1 MKFVVGFL
9 LAFLSIFIGSPLI
22 ALLMGSLL
30 VIVFK
35 FPNNYIEKSVA
46 TNLLQAGIIL
56 IGFTISASTA
66 LEITFKYFPY
76 VSIFVLIIFF
86 VGLLL
91 ANLFK
96 IEKKLGILIASGT
109 AICGA
114 TAMAAISP
122 LIKSKPKDLFVA
134 LAIIFIFNAFS
145 IGILPLV
152 GIKLGMSSE
161 SFGAWSSM
169 AVHDTSSVIGTAI
182 AFGGSAL
189 ETATTLKLS
198 RTIWLIPLIIILGT
212 FYPNKSRAK
221 FPIFISLFIT
231 AIAIGSFLNFSQE
244 TINLIDI
251 SSRIFLISALFCIGT
266 QISFETI
273 KEINTK
279 TFIYAL
285 SLWLVALIFSFL
297 IINLFT

>member
-1 MKFVVGFL
+1 M

-35 FPNNYIEKSVA
+35 FPNDYIERSVA

-56 IGFTISASTA
+56 IGLTISASTA
-66 LEITFKYFPY
+66 LEVTFKYFPY
-76 VSIFVLIIFF
+76 VSVFVLIIFF
-86 VGLLL
+86 MGLLL
-91 ANLFK
+91 ADLFK
-96 IEKKLGILIASGT
+96 IEKKLGILLASGT

-198 RTIWLIPLIIILGT
+198 RTIWLIPLIIILGI
-212 FYPNKSRAK
+212 FYPNKSRVK
-221 FPIFISLFIT
+221 FPIFISLFIA
-231 AIAIGSFLNFSQE
+231 AIAVGSIFNLSQE
-244 TINLIDI
+244 TINLIDTTGT
-251 SSRIFLISALFCIGT
+251 IFLISALFCLGT
-266 QISFETI
+266 QISLETI

-279 TFIYAL
+279 TFIFAL

>member
-35 FPNNYIEKSVA
+35 FPNDYIERSVA

-56 IGFTISASTA
+56 IGLTISASTA
-66 LEITFKYFPY
+66 LEVTFKYFPY
-76 VSIFVLIIFF
+76 VSVFVLIIFF
-86 VGLLL
+86 MGLLL
-91 ANLFK
+91 ADLFK
-96 IEKKLGILIASGT
+96 IEKKLGILLASGT

-114 TAMAAISP
+114 TAMVAISP
-122 LIKSKPKDLFVA
+122 LIKAKSKDLLVA
-134 LAIIFIFNAFS
+134 LAIIFIFNAFA
-145 IGILPLV
+145 IGVLPLV
-152 GIKLGMSSE
+152 GIKLSMSSE

-198 RTIWLIPLIIILGT
+198 RTIWLIPLIIILGI
-212 FYPNKSRAK
+212 FYPNKSRVK
-221 FPIFISLFIT
+221 FPIFISLFIA
-231 AIAIGSFLNFSQE
+231 AIAVGSIFNLSQE
-244 TINLIDI
+244 TINLIDTTGT
-251 SSRIFLISALFCIGT
+251 IFLISALFCLGT
-266 QISFETI
+266 QISLETI

>member
-35 FPNNYIEKSVA
+35 FPNDYIERSVA

-56 IGFTISASTA
+56 IGLTISASTA
-66 LEITFKYFPY
+66 LEVTFKYFPY
-76 VSIFVLIIFF
+76 VSVFVLIIFF
-86 VGLLL
+86 MGLLL
-91 ANLFK
+91 ADLFK
-96 IEKKLGILIASGT
+96 IEKKLGILLASGT

-198 RTIWLIPLIIILGT
+198 RTIWLIPLIIILGI
-212 FYPNKSRAK
+212 FYPNKSRVK
-221 FPIFISLFIT
+221 FPIFISLFIA
-231 AIAIGSFLNFSQE
+231 AIAVGSIFNLSQE
-244 TINLIDI
+244 TINLIDTTGT
-251 SSRIFLISALFCIGT
+251 IFLISALFCLGT
-266 QISFETI
+266 QISLETI

-279 TFIYAL
+279 TFIFAL

>member
-1 MKFVVGFL
+1 M

-35 FPNNYIEKSVA
+35 FPNDYIERSVA

-56 IGFTISASTA
+56 IGLTISASTA
-66 LEITFKYFPY
+66 LEVTFKYFPY
-76 VSIFVLIIFF
+76 VSVFVLIIFF
-86 VGLLL
+86 MGLLL
-91 ANLFK
+91 ADLFK
-96 IEKKLGILIASGT
+96 IEKKLGILLASGT

-122 LIKSKPKDLFVA
+122 LIKAKSKDLLVA
-134 LAIIFIFNAFS
+134 LAIIFIFNAFA
-145 IGILPLV
+145 IGVLPLV
-152 GIKLGMSSE
+152 GIKLSMSSE

-198 RTIWLIPLIIILGT
+198 RTIWLIPLIIILGI
-212 FYPNKSRAK
+212 FYPNKSRVK
-221 FPIFISLFIT
+221 FPIFISLFIA
-231 AIAIGSFLNFSQE
+231 AIAVGSIFNLSQE
-244 TINLIDI
+244 TINLIDTTGT
-251 SSRIFLISALFCIGT
+251 IFLISALFCLGT
-266 QISFETI
+266 QISLETI

-279 TFIYAL
+279 TFIFAL

>member
-96 IEKKLGILIASGT
+96 IEKKLGILLASGT

-134 LAIIFIFNAFS
+134 LAIIFIFNAFA

-189 ETATTLKLS
+189 ETATTLKFS

-251 SSRIFLISALFCIGT
+251 TSRIFLISALFCIGT

>member
-35 FPNNYIEKSVA
+35 FPNDYIERSVA

-56 IGFTISASTA
+56 IGLTISASTA
-66 LEITFKYFPY
+66 LEVTFKYFPY
-76 VSIFVLIIFF
+76 VSVFVLIIFF
-86 VGLLL
+86 MGLLL
-91 ANLFK
+91 ADLFK
-96 IEKKLGILIASGT
+96 IEKKLGVLLVSGT

-114 TAMAAISP
+114 TAMVAISP
-122 LIKSKPKDLFVA
+122 LIKAKSKDLLVA
-134 LAIIFIFNAFS
+134 LAIIFIFNAFA
-145 IGILPLV
+145 IGVLPLV
-152 GIKLGMSSE
+152 GIKLSMSSE

-221 FPIFISLFIT
+221 FPIFISLFI
-231 AIAIGSFLNFSQE
+231 ASIAIGSFLNFSQE

-251 SSRIFLISALFCIGT
+251 TSRIFLISALFCIGT

-279 TFIYAL
+279 TFIFAL

>member
-30 VIVFK
+30 VLVFK

-76 VSIFVLIIFF
+76 VSVFVLIIFF
-86 VGLLL
+86 MGLLL
-91 ANLFK
+91 ADLFK
-96 IEKKLGILIASGT
+96 IEKKLGILLASGT

-114 TAMAAISP
+114 TAMVAISP
-122 LIKSKPKDLFVA
+122 LIKAKSKDLLVA
-134 LAIIFIFNAFS
+134 LAIIFIFNAFA
-145 IGILPLV
+145 IGVLPLV
-152 GIKLGMSSE
+152 GIKLSMSSE

-251 SSRIFLISALFCIGT
+251 TSRIFLISALFCIGT

>member
-35 FPNNYIEKSVA
+35 FPNDYIERSVA

-56 IGFTISASTA
+56 IGLTISASTA
-66 LEITFKYFPY
+66 LEVTFKYFPY
-76 VSIFVLIIFF
+76 VSVFVLIIFF
-86 VGLLL
+86 MGLLL
-91 ANLFK
+91 ADLFK
-96 IEKKLGILIASGT
+96 IEKKLGILLASGT

-114 TAMAAISP
+114 TAMVAISP
-122 LIKSKPKDLFVA
+122 LIKAKSKDLLVA
-134 LAIIFIFNAFS
+134 LAIIFIFNAFA
-145 IGILPLV
+145 IGVLPLV
-152 GIKLGMSSE
+152 GIKLSMSSE

-198 RTIWLIPLIIILGT
+198 RTIWLIPLIIILGI
-212 FYPNKSRAK
+212 FYPNKSRVK
-221 FPIFISLFIT
+221 FPIFISLFIA
-231 AIAIGSFLNFSQE
+231 AIAVGSIFNLSKE
-244 TINLIDI
+244 TINLIDTTGT
-251 SSRIFLISALFCIGT
+251 IFLISALFCLGT
-266 QISFETI
+266 QISLETI

-279 TFIYAL
+279 TFIFAL

>member
-35 FPNNYIEKSVA
+35 FPNDYIERSVA

-56 IGFTISASTA
+56 IGLTISASTA
-66 LEITFKYFPY
+66 LEVTFKYFPY

-86 VGLLL
+86 MGLLL
-91 ANLFK
+91 ADLFK
-96 IEKKLGILIASGT
+96 IEKKLGILLASGT

-114 TAMAAISP
+114 TAMVAISP

-134 LAIIFIFNAFS
+134 LAIIFIFNAFA

-212 FYPNKSRAK
+212 FYPSKSRAK

-231 AIAIGSFLNFSQE
+231 AIAVGSFLNLSQE
-244 TINLIDI
+244 TINLIDVT
-251 SSRIFLISALFCIGT
+251 SRIFLISALFCIGT
-266 QISFETI
+266 QISFDTM

-279 TFIYAL
+279 TFIFAL
-285 SLWLVALIFSFL
+285 SLWLVALIFSLL

>member
-96 IEKKLGILIASGT
+96 IEKKLGILLASGT

-134 LAIIFIFNAFS
+134 LAIIFIFNAFA

-251 SSRIFLISALFCIGT
+251 TSRIFLISALFCIGT

>member
-35 FPNNYIEKSVA
+35 FPNDYIERSVA

-56 IGFTISASTA
+56 IGLTISASTA
-66 LEITFKYFPY
+66 LEVTFKYFPY
-76 VSIFVLIIFF
+76 VSVFVLIIFF
-86 VGLLL
+86 MGLLL
-91 ANLFK
+91 ADLFK
-96 IEKKLGILIASGT
+96 IEKKLGILLASGT

-114 TAMAAISP
+114 TAMVAISP
-122 LIKSKPKDLFVA
+122 LIKAKPKDLLVA
-134 LAIIFIFNAFS
+134 LAIIFIFNAFA
-145 IGILPLV
+145 IGVLPLV
-152 GIKLGMSSE
+152 GIKLSMSSE

-198 RTIWLIPLIIILGT
+198 RTIWLIPLIIILGI
-212 FYPNKSRAK
+212 FYPNKSRVK
-221 FPIFISLFIT
+221 FPIFISLFIA
-231 AIAIGSFLNFSQE
+231 AIAVGSIFNLSQE
-244 TINLIDI
+244 TINLIDTTGT
-251 SSRIFLISALFCIGT
+251 IFLISALFCLGT
-266 QISFETI
+266 QISLETI

-279 TFIYAL
+279 TFIFAL

>member
-30 VIVFK
+30 VLVFK

-96 IEKKLGILIASGT
+96 IEKKLGILLASGT

-122 LIKSKPKDLFVA
+122 LIKSKPKDLYVA
-134 LAIIFIFNAFS
+134 LAIIFIFNAFA

-231 AIAIGSFLNFSQE
+231 ATAIVSFLNFSQE

-251 SSRIFLISALFCIGT
+251 TSKIFLISALFCIGT

-297 IINLFT
+297 TINLFI

>member
-134 LAIIFIFNAFS
+134 LAIIFIFNAFA

-251 SSRIFLISALFCIGT
+251 TSRIFLISALFCIGT

-279 TFIYAL
+279 TFIFAL

-297 IINLFT
+297 TINLFI

>member
-35 FPNNYIEKSVA
+35 FPNDYIERSVA

-56 IGFTISASTA
+56 IGLTISASTA
-66 LEITFKYFPY
+66 LEVTFKYFPY
-76 VSIFVLIIFF
+76 VSVFVLIIFF
-86 VGLLL
+86 MGLLL
-91 ANLFK
+91 ADLFK
-96 IEKKLGILIASGT
+96 IEKKLGILLASGT

-114 TAMAAISP
+114 TAMVAISP
-122 LIKSKPKDLFVA
+122 LIKAKSKDLLVA
-134 LAIIFIFNAFS
+134 LAIIFIFNAFA
-145 IGILPLV
+145 IGVLPLV
-152 GIKLGMSSE
+152 GIKLSMSSE

-198 RTIWLIPLIIILGT
+198 RTIWLIPLIIILGI
-212 FYPNKSRAK
+212 FYPNKSRVK
-221 FPIFISLFIT
+221 FPIFISLFIA
-231 AIAIGSFLNFSQE
+231 AIAVGSIFNLSQE
-244 TINLIDI
+244 TINLIDTTGT
-251 SSRIFLISALFCIGT
+251 IFLISALFCLGT
-266 QISFETI
+266 QISLETI

-279 TFIYAL
+279 TFIFAL

>member
-134 LAIIFIFNAFS
+134 IAIIFIFNALA

-251 SSRIFLISALFCIGT
+251 TSRIFLISALFCIGT

-285 SLWLVALIFSFL
+285 CLWLVALIFSFL

>member
-35 FPNNYIEKSVA
+35 FPNDYIERSVA

-56 IGFTISASTA
+56 IGLTISASTA
-66 LEITFKYFPY
+66 LEVTFKYFPY
-76 VSIFVLIIFF
+76 VSVFVLIIFF
-86 VGLLL
+86 MGLLL
-91 ANLFK
+91 ADLFK
-96 IEKKLGILIASGT
+96 IEKKLGILLASGT

-114 TAMAAISP
+114 TAMVAISP
-122 LIKSKPKDLFVA
+122 LIKAKSKDLLVA
-134 LAIIFIFNAFS
+134 LAIIFIFNAFA
-145 IGILPLV
+145 IGVLPLV
-152 GIKLGMSSE
+152 GIKLSMSSE

-182 AFGGSAL
+182 AFGGRAL

-198 RTIWLIPLIIILGT
+198 RTIWLIPLIIILGIL
-212 FYPNKSRAK
+212 YPNKSRVK
-221 FPIFISLFIT
+221 FPIFISLFIA
-231 AIAIGSFLNFSQE
+231 AIAVGSIFNLSQE
-244 TINLIDI
+244 TINLIDTTGT
-251 SSRIFLISALFCIGT
+251 IFLISALFCLGT
-266 QISFETI
+266 QISLETI

-279 TFIYAL
+279 TFIFAL

>member
-134 LAIIFIFNAFS
+134 LAIIFIFNAFA

-198 RTIWLIPLIIILGT
+198 RTIWLIPLIIILGI
-212 FYPNKSRAK
+212 FYPNKSRVK
-221 FPIFISLFIT
+221 FPIFISLFIA
-231 AIAIGSFLNFSQE
+231 AIAVGSIFNLSQE
-244 TINLIDI
+244 TINLIDTTGT
-251 SSRIFLISALFCIGT
+251 IFLISALFCLGT
-266 QISFETI
+266 QISLETI

>member
-35 FPNNYIEKSVA
+35 FPNDYIERSVA

-56 IGFTISASTA
+56 IGLTISASTA

-76 VSIFVLIIFF
+76 ISIFVLIIFF
-86 VGLLL
+86 MGLLL

-114 TAMAAISP
+114 TAMVAISP
-122 LIKSKPKDLFVA
+122 LIKAKSKDLLVA
-134 LAIIFIFNAFS
+134 LAIIFIFNAFA
-145 IGILPLV
+145 IGVLPLV
-152 GIKLGMSSE
+152 GIKLSMSSE

-251 SSRIFLISALFCIGT
+251 TSRIFLISALFCIGT

>member
-35 FPNNYIEKSVA
+35 FPNDYIERSVA

-56 IGFTISASTA
+56 IGLTISASTA
-66 LEITFKYFPY
+66 LEVTFKYFPY
-76 VSIFVLIIFF
+76 VSVFVLIIFF
-86 VGLLL
+86 MGLLL
-91 ANLFK
+91 ADLFK
-96 IEKKLGILIASGT
+96 IEKKLGILLASGT

-114 TAMAAISP
+114 TAMVAISP
-122 LIKSKPKDLFVA
+122 LIKAKSKDLLVA
-134 LAIIFIFNAFS
+134 LAIIFIFNAFA
-145 IGILPLV
+145 IGVLPLV
-152 GIKLGMSSE
+152 GIKLSMSSE

-198 RTIWLIPLIIILGT
+198 RTIWLIPLIIILGI
-212 FYPNKSRAK
+212 FYPNKSRVK
-221 FPIFISLFIT
+221 FPIFISLFIA
-231 AIAIGSFLNFSQE
+231 AIAVGSFLNLSQE

-251 SSRIFLISALFCIGT
+251 TSRIFLISALFCIGT

>member
-1 MKFVVGFL
+1 M
-9 LAFLSIFIGSPLI
+9 
-22 ALLMGSLL
+22 
-30 VIVFK
+30 
-35 FPNNYIEKSVA
+35 
-46 TNLLQAGIIL
+46 
-56 IGFTISASTA
+56 
-66 LEITFKYFPY
+66 
-76 VSIFVLIIFF
+76 
-86 VGLLL
+86 GLLL
-91 ANLFK
+91 ADLFK

-114 TAMAAISP
+114 TAMVAISP
-122 LIKSKPKDLFVA
+122 LIKAKSKDLLVA
-134 LAIIFIFNAFS
+134 LAIIFIFNAFA
-145 IGILPLV
+145 IGVLPLV
-152 GIKLGMSSE
+152 GIKLSMSSE

-198 RTIWLIPLIIILGT
+198 RTIWLIPLIIILGI
-212 FYPNKSRAK
+212 FYPNKSRVK
-221 FPIFISLFIT
+221 FPIFISLFIA
-231 AIAIGSFLNFSQE
+231 AIAVGSIFNLSQE
-244 TINLIDI
+244 TINLIDTTGT
-251 SSRIFLISALFCIGT
+251 IFLISALFCLGT
-266 QISFETI
+266 QISLETI

>member
-35 FPNNYIEKSVA
+35 FPNDYIERSVA

-56 IGFTISASTA
+56 IGLTISASTA
-66 LEITFKYFPY
+66 LEVTFKYFPY
-76 VSIFVLIIFF
+76 VSVFVLIIFF
-86 VGLLL
+86 MGLLL
-91 ANLFK
+91 ADLFK
-96 IEKKLGILIASGT
+96 IEKKLGILLASGT

-122 LIKSKPKDLFVA
+122 LIKAKSKDLLVA
-134 LAIIFIFNAFS
+134 LAIIFIFNAFA
-145 IGILPLV
+145 IGVLPLV
-152 GIKLGMSSE
+152 GIKLSMSSE

-198 RTIWLIPLIIILGT
+198 RTIWLIPLIIILGI
-212 FYPNKSRAK
+212 FYPNKSRVK
-221 FPIFISLFIT
+221 FPIFISLFIA
-231 AIAIGSFLNFSQE
+231 AIAVGSIFNLSQE
-244 TINLIDI
+244 TINLIDTTGT
-251 SSRIFLISALFCIGT
+251 IFLISALFCLGT
-266 QISFETI
+266 QISLETI

-279 TFIYAL
+279 TFIFAL

>member
-134 LAIIFIFNAFS
+134 LAIIFIFNAFA

-221 FPIFISLFIT
+221 FPIFISLFI
-231 AIAIGSFLNFSQE
+231 ASIAIGSFLNFSQE

-251 SSRIFLISALFCIGT
+251 TSRIFLISALFCIGT

-279 TFIYAL
+279 TFIFAL

>member
-35 FPNNYIEKSVA
+35 FPNDYIERSVA

-56 IGFTISASTA
+56 IGLTISASTA
-66 LEITFKYFPY
+66 LEVTFKYFPY

-86 VGLLL
+86 MGLLL
-91 ANLFK
+91 ADLFK
-96 IEKKLGILIASGT
+96 IEKKLGILLASGT

-114 TAMAAISP
+114 TAMVAISP
-122 LIKSKPKDLFVA
+122 LIKAKSKDLLVA
-134 LAIIFIFNAFS
+134 LAIIFIFNAFA
-145 IGILPLV
+145 IGVLPLV
-152 GIKLGMSSE
+152 GIKLSMSSE

-212 FYPNKSRAK
+212 FYQNKSRIK
-221 FPIFISLFIT
+221 FPIFISLFIA
-231 AIAIGSFLNFSQE
+231 AIAVGSIFNLSQE
-244 TINLIDI
+244 TINLIDTTGT
-251 SSRIFLISALFCIGT
+251 IFLISALFCLGT
-266 QISFETI
+266 QISLETI

-279 TFIYAL
+279 TFIFAL

>member
-35 FPNNYIEKSVA
+35 FPNDYIERSVA

-56 IGFTISASTA
+56 IGLTISASTA
-66 LEITFKYFPY
+66 LEVTFKYFPY
-76 VSIFVLIIFF
+76 VSVFVLIIFF
-86 VGLLL
+86 MGLLL
-91 ANLFK
+91 ADLFK
-96 IEKKLGILIASGT
+96 IEKKLGILLASGT

-114 TAMAAISP
+114 TAMVAISP
-122 LIKSKPKDLFVA
+122 LIKSKPKDLLVA
-134 LAIIFIFNAFS
+134 LAIIFIFNAFA

-198 RTIWLIPLIIILGT
+198 RTIWLIPLIIILGI
-212 FYPNKSRAK
+212 FYPNKSRVK
-221 FPIFISLFIT
+221 FPIFISLFIA
-231 AIAIGSFLNFSQE
+231 AIAVGSIFNLSQE
-244 TINLIDI
+244 TINLIDTTGT
-251 SSRIFLISALFCIGT
+251 IFLISALFCLGT
-266 QISFETI
+266 QISLETI

-279 TFIYAL
+279 TFIFAL

>member
-86 VGLLL
+86 VGFLL

-251 SSRIFLISALFCIGT
+251 TSRIFLISALFCIGT

>member
-35 FPNNYIEKSVA
+35 FPNDYIERSVA

-56 IGFTISASTA
+56 IGLTISASTA
-66 LEITFKYFPY
+66 LEVTFKYFPY
-76 VSIFVLIIFF
+76 VSVFVLIIFF
-86 VGLLL
+86 MGLLL
-91 ANLFK
+91 ADLFK
-96 IEKKLGILIASGT
+96 IEKKLGILLASGT

-134 LAIIFIFNAFS
+134 LAIIFIFNAFA

-198 RTIWLIPLIIILGT
+198 RTIWLIPLIIILGI
-212 FYPNKSRAK
+212 FYPNKSRVK
-221 FPIFISLFIT
+221 FPIFISLFIA
-231 AIAIGSFLNFSQE
+231 AIAVGSIFNLSQE
-244 TINLIDI
+244 TINLIDTTGT
-251 SSRIFLISALFCIGT
+251 IFLISALFCLGT
-266 QISFETI
+266 QISLETI

-279 TFIYAL
+279 TFIFAL

>member
-35 FPNNYIEKSVA
+35 FPNDYIERSVA

-56 IGFTISASTA
+56 IGLTISASTA
-66 LEITFKYFPY
+66 LEVTFKYFPY
-76 VSIFVLIIFF
+76 VSVFVLIIFF
-86 VGLLL
+86 MGLLL
-91 ANLFK
+91 ADLFK
-96 IEKKLGILIASGT
+96 IEKKLGILLVSGT

-114 TAMAAISP
+114 TAMVAISP
-122 LIKSKPKDLFVA
+122 LIKAKSKDLLVA
-134 LAIIFIFNAFS
+134 LAIIFIFNAFA
-145 IGILPLV
+145 IGVLPLV
-152 GIKLGMSSE
+152 GVKLSMSSE

-198 RTIWLIPLIIILGT
+198 RTIWLIPLIIILGI
-212 FYPNKSRAK
+212 FYPNKSRVK
-221 FPIFISLFIT
+221 FPIFISLFIA
-231 AIAIGSFLNFSQE
+231 AIAVGSIFNLSQE
-244 TINLIDI
+244 TINLIDTTGT
-251 SSRIFLISALFCIGT
+251 IFLISALFCLGT
-266 QISFETI
+266 QISLETI

-279 TFIYAL
+279 TFIFAL

>member
-35 FPNNYIEKSVA
+35 FPNDYIERSVA

-56 IGFTISASTA
+56 IGLTISASTA
-66 LEITFKYFPY
+66 LEVTFKYFPY
-76 VSIFVLIIFF
+76 VSVFVLIIFF
-86 VGLLL
+86 MGLLL
-91 ANLFK
+91 ADLFK
-96 IEKKLGILIASGT
+96 IEKKLGILLASGT

-114 TAMAAISP
+114 TAMVAISP
-122 LIKSKPKDLFVA
+122 LIKAKSKDLLVA
-134 LAIIFIFNAFS
+134 LAIIFIFNAFA
-145 IGILPLV
+145 IGVLPLV
-152 GIKLGMSSE
+152 GINLSMSSE

-198 RTIWLIPLIIILGT
+198 RTIWLIPLIIILGI
-212 FYPNKSRAK
+212 FYPNKSRVK
-221 FPIFISLFIT
+221 FPIFISLFIA
-231 AIAIGSFLNFSQE
+231 AIAVGSIFNLSQE
-244 TINLIDI
+244 TINLIDTTGT
-251 SSRIFLISALFCIGT
+251 IFLISALFCLGT
-266 QISFETI
+266 QISLETI

-279 TFIYAL
+279 TFIFAL

>member
-96 IEKKLGILIASGT
+96 IEKKLGILLASGT

-122 LIKSKPKDLFVA
+122 LIKSKPKDLYVA
-134 LAIIFIFNAFS
+134 LAIIFIFNAFA

-161 SFGAWSSM
+161 GFGAWSSM

-251 SSRIFLISALFCIGT
+251 TSRIFLISALFCIGT

>member
-96 IEKKLGILIASGT
+96 IEKKLGILLASGT

-114 TAMAAISP
+114 TAMVAISP

-134 LAIIFIFNAFS
+134 LAIIFIFNAFA

-251 SSRIFLISALFCIGT
+251 TSRIFLISALFCIGT

>member
-122 LIKSKPKDLFVA
+122 LIKSKPKDLYVA
-134 LAIIFIFNAFS
+134 LAIIFIFNAFA

-251 SSRIFLISALFCIGT
+251 TSRIFLISALFCIGT

>member
-96 IEKKLGILIASGT
+96 IEKKLGILLASGT

-114 TAMAAISP
+114 TAMVAISP

-134 LAIIFIFNAFS
+134 LAIIFIFNAFA

-152 GIKLGMSSE
+152 GIKFGMSSE

-251 SSRIFLISALFCIGT
+251 TSRIFLISALFCIGT

>member
-1 MKFVVGFL
+1 MKFIVGFL

-35 FPNNYIEKSVA
+35 FPNDYIERSVA
-46 TNLLQAGIIL
+46 TNLLQAGIVL
-56 IGFTISASTA
+56 IGLTISASTA
-66 LEITFKYFPY
+66 LEVTFKYFPY
-76 VSIFVLIIFF
+76 VSVFVLIIFF
-86 VGLLL
+86 MGLLL
-91 ANLFK
+91 ADLFK
-96 IEKKLGILIASGT
+96 IEKKLGILLASGT

-114 TAMAAISP
+114 TAMVAISP
-122 LIKSKPKDLFVA
+122 LIKAKSKDLLVA
-134 LAIIFIFNAFS
+134 LAIIFIFNAFA
-145 IGILPLV
+145 IGVLPLV
-152 GIKLGMSSE
+152 GIKLSMSSE

-198 RTIWLIPLIIILGT
+198 RTIWLIPLIIILGI
-212 FYPNKSRAK
+212 FYPNKSRVK
-221 FPIFISLFIT
+221 FPIFISLFIA
-231 AIAIGSFLNFSQE
+231 AIAVGSIFNLSQE
-244 TINLIDI
+244 TINLIDTTGT
-251 SSRIFLISALFCIGT
+251 IFLISALFCLGT
-266 QISFETI
+266 QISLETI

-279 TFIYAL
+279 TFIFAL

>member
-134 LAIIFIFNAFS
+134 LAIIFIFNAFA

-231 AIAIGSFLNFSQE
+231 AIAIGS
-244 TINLIDI
+244 
-251 SSRIFLISALFCIGT
+251 
-266 QISFETI
+266 
-273 KEINTK
+273 
-279 TFIYAL
+279 L
-285 SLWLVALIFSFL
+285 SLIH
-297 IINLFT
+297 I

>member
-114 TAMAAISP
+114 TAMVAISP
-122 LIKSKPKDLFVA
+122 LIKAKPKDLLVA
-134 LAIIFIFNAFS
+134 LAIIFIFNAFA
-145 IGILPLV
+145 IGVLPLV
-152 GIKLGMSSE
+152 GIKLSMSSE

-198 RTIWLIPLIIILGT
+198 RTIWLIPLIIILGI
-212 FYPNKSRAK
+212 FYPNKSRVK
-221 FPIFISLFIT
+221 FPIFISLFIA
-231 AIAIGSFLNFSQE
+231 AIAVGSIFNLSQE
-244 TINLIDI
+244 TINLIDTTGT
-251 SSRIFLISALFCIGT
+251 IFLISALFCLGT
-266 QISFETI
+266 QISLETI

-279 TFIYAL
+279 TFIFAL

>member
-96 IEKKLGILIASGT
+96 IEKKLGILLASGT

-134 LAIIFIFNAFS
+134 LAIIFIFNAFA

-251 SSRIFLISALFCIGT
+251 TSRIFLISALFCIGT

-297 IINLFT
+297 IINLFN

>member
-30 VIVFK
+30 VLVFK

-66 LEITFKYFPY
+66 LEITYKYFPY

-96 IEKKLGILIASGT
+96 IEKKLGILLASGT

-122 LIKSKPKDLFVA
+122 LIKSKPKDLYVA
-134 LAIIFIFNAFS
+134 LAIIFIFNAFA

-251 SSRIFLISALFCIGT
+251 TSRIFLISALFCIGT

-273 KEINTK
+273 KEINTI

>member
-9 LAFLSIFIGSPLI
+9 LAFLSIVIGSPLI

-35 FPNNYIEKSVA
+35 FPNDYIERSVA

-56 IGFTISASTA
+56 IGLTISASTA
-66 LEITFKYFPY
+66 LEVTFKYFPY
-76 VSIFVLIIFF
+76 VSVFVLIIFF
-86 VGLLL
+86 MGLLL
-91 ANLFK
+91 ADLFK
-96 IEKKLGILIASGT
+96 IEKKLGILLASGT

-114 TAMAAISP
+114 TAMVAISP
-122 LIKSKPKDLFVA
+122 LIKAKSKDLLVA
-134 LAIIFIFNAFS
+134 LAIIFIFNAFA
-145 IGILPLV
+145 IGVLPLV
-152 GIKLGMSSE
+152 GIKLSMSSE

-212 FYPNKSRAK
+212 FYQNKSRVK
-221 FPIFISLFIT
+221 FPIFISLFIA
-231 AIAIGSFLNFSQE
+231 AIAVGSIFNLSQE
-244 TINLIDI
+244 TINLIDTTGT
-251 SSRIFLISALFCIGT
+251 IFLISALFCLGT
-266 QISFETI
+266 QISLETI

-279 TFIYAL
+279 TFIFAL

>member
-35 FPNNYIEKSVA
+35 FPNDYIERSVA

-56 IGFTISASTA
+56 IGLTISASTA
-66 LEITFKYFPY
+66 LEVTFKYFPY
-76 VSIFVLIIFF
+76 VSVFVLIIFF
-86 VGLLL
+86 MGLLL
-91 ANLFK
+91 ADLFK
-96 IEKKLGILIASGT
+96 IEKKLGILLASGT

-114 TAMAAISP
+114 TAMVAISP
-122 LIKSKPKDLFVA
+122 LIKAKSKDLLVA
-134 LAIIFIFNAFS
+134 LTIIFIFNAFA
-145 IGILPLV
+145 IGVLPLV
-152 GIKLGMSSE
+152 GIKLSMSSE

-189 ETATTLKLS
+189 ETAITLKLS
-198 RTIWLIPLIIILGT
+198 RTIWLIPLIIILGI
-212 FYPNKSRAK
+212 FYPNKSRVK
-221 FPIFISLFIT
+221 FPIFISLFIA
-231 AIAIGSFLNFSQE
+231 AIAVGSIFNLSQE
-244 TINLIDI
+244 TINLIDTI
-251 SSRIFLISALFCIGT
+251 GTIFLISALFCLGT
-266 QISFETI
+266 QISLETI

-279 TFIYAL
+279 TFIFAL